1 MYTDDPVRD
10 AMDRLRKQEEWESNL
25 PRCSF
30 CGNPIQEE
38 RYYVINDENVCQ
50 ECLDNEFMVENEAL

>member
-10 AMDRLRKQEEWESNL
+10 AMDRLRKQEEWESKL